1 MLALQAI
8 EWMILGRF
16 LTNFEFLSSVV
27 VVAVGMWATPF
38 ALSIMSTAILG
49 TRV

>member
-1 MLALQAI
+1 VI
-8 EWMILGRF
+8 WVDFGP
-16 LTNFEFLSSVV
+16 NFEFLKFLSSVV